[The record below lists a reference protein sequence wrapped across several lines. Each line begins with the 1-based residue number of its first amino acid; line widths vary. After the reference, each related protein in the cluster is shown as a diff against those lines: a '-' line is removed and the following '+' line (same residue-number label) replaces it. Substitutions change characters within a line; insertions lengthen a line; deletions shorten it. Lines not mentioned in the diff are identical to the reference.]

1 MIVSDNGTEFTS
13 HAIFTWAKDERIE
26 WHYIMPGKPMQNG
39 YVESFNGKM
48 RDELLNET
56 LFFTLAQ
63 AREAVAGNR
72 SIGTACLNIG

>member
-1 MIVSDNGTEFTS
+1 MIVSDNATEFTS
-13 HAIFTWAKDERIE
+13 HAVFAWANEQRTN

-56 LFFTLAQ
+56 LFF
-63 AREAVAGNR
+63 AGR
-72 SIGTACLNIG
+72 QSR